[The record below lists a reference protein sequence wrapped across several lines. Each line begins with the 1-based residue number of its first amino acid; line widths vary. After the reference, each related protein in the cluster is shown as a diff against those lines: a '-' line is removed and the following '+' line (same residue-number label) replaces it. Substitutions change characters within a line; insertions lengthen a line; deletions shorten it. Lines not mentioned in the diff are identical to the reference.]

1 MDCYYLFLFICLLIW
16 EKVSDSLEL
25 CSRGWSQIL
34 DSPDPPGTGITDV
47 CQHTWIRVKFT
58 EPFFVCL
65 EENEPRCF
73 CFCFVVC
80 SFLYLKF
87 SLTSLACE
95 ICKPHTTAVNHFIG
109 FLSWSVLSQ
118 LTSTLLGLYS
128 SQHKEPPPTW
138 HTQAH
143 YNCMLAYKGVLWHLF
158 TALKGLWILH
168 VMLLWMRA
176 IFGTSNKTVL
186 TSSSSVFFSHW
197 WWVVYEVEFWLQM
210 SLHFWWLGNIT
221 KRISEFFMM

>member
-1 MDCYYLFLFICLLIW
+1 MCFLWCACEGLSTTFWKFLSFYMAQDQAQILRFGSALTCPSRLMDCYYLFLFICLFIW

-34 DSPDPPGTGITDV
+34 DSPDPPSTEITDV
-47 CQHTWIRVKFT
+47 CQHTWIRVKFP

-95 ICKPHTTAVNHFIG
+95 ICQPHTTAINHFIG

-118 LTSTLLGLYS
+118 VDINLIRF
-128 SQHKEPPPTW
+128 
-138 HTQAH
+138 
-143 YNCMLAYKGVLWHLF
+143 V
-158 TALKGLWILH
+158 
-168 VMLLWMRA
+168 
-176 IFGTSNKTVL
+176 
-186 TSSSSVFFSHW
+186 
-197 WWVVYEVEFWLQM
+197 
-210 SLHFWWLGNIT
+210 
-221 KRISEFFMM
+221 

>member
-1 MDCYYLFLFICLLIW
+1 MLVKVWGQLFGNFFHFIWSRIKLSALTCPSHLMDCYYLFLFICLLIW

-109 FLSWSVLSQ
+109 FSPGQFCPSWHQ
-118 LTSTLLGLYS
+118 PY
-128 SQHKEPPPTW
+128 
-138 HTQAH
+138 
-143 YNCMLAYKGVLWHLF
+143 
-158 TALKGLWILH
+158 
-168 VMLLWMRA
+168 
-176 IFGTSNKTVL
+176 
-186 TSSSSVFFSHW
+186 
-197 WWVVYEVEFWLQM
+197 
-210 SLHFWWLGNIT
+210 
-221 KRISEFFMM
+221 